1 MIPNERM
8 QTSEH
13 VSDELV
19 VKALED
25 NLAIIRFDLNK
36 RVAYVNDLFAAT
48 MGYRKEDLY
57 NMHHKQFCFPEFA
70 NSPDYDKFWRNLLS
84 GNSFQDKIERMDAKG
99 NPVWLEATYMPV
111 FDSQQKRIIG
121 VTKVATNITERH
133 NTISELATAFKHMAT
148 DLNTKASTG
157 IDRSQELLVDINKIA
172 EISAE
177 NTSTLIGLQKQ
188 ADAIHG
194 IVQTIRNIA
203 AQTNLLALNA
213 AIEAARAGEHGRGF
227 DVVAK
232 EVRKLSTNVEQSIIE
247 VRNNIEAITK
257 EIEKIGAGTTR
268 VQNNIEQSQQK
279 IETAMDDFT
288 NISSSARE
296 LDTKAQEFTKVL

>member
-48 MGYRKEDLY
+48 MGYRKEDLI
-57 NMHHKQFCFPEFA
+57 NMDHKQFCFPKFA

-99 NPVWLEATYMPV
+99 NPVWLEATYMPI
-111 FDSQQKRIIG
+111 FDAHNKKIIS
-121 VTKVATNITERH
+121 VTKVATNITTRH
-133 NTISELATAFKHMAT
+133 LTTSRLATNLQQMAEG
-148 DLNTKASTG
+148 LNHKAATG
-157 IDRSQELLVDINKIA
+157 ITRSEELLVDINKIA
-172 EISAE
+172 EISSE
-177 NTSTLIGLQKQ
+177 NIGTLSTLQKQ
-188 ADAIHG
+188 AEEIHG

-213 AIEAARAGEHGRGF
+213 AIEAARAGEHGKGF

-232 EVRKLSTNVEQSIIE
+232 EVRKLSNNVEHSIIE

-257 EIEKIGAGTTR
+257 EIEKISVGTTR
-268 VQNNIEQSQQK
+268 VQKNIEQSQQK

-296 LDTKAQEFTKVL
+296 LDTQAKEFTKIL